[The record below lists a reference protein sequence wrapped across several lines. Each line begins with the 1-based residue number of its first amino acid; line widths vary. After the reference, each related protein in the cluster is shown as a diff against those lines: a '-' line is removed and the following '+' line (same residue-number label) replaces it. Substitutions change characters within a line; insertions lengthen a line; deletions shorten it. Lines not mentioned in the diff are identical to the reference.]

1 LNSPQAALGTYLPE
15 IRPLRKEEQ
24 GGTLG
29 FTGKDKW
36 GNPSMR
42 GRMDRASRS
51 GYREQMELRSLP
63 KIELHLHLDC
73 SLSFQA
79 VSRLAPSVTREE
91 YQRDYI
97 APARCANLADFL
109 SRAPKGFRLMQSE
122 DALRLVTE
130 DVFQQ
135 LIDDGVIYAEIRFA
149 PLLHMEGGLSPE
161 RVVSVV
167 ERSVDQL
174 IRETGMQAGL
184 ILCTLRHFTEAQSLL
199 TAELVEKFR
208 GSRVVA
214 LDLAG
219 DEAGYPL
226 DAHVGAYR
234 YAREHGPF
242 RTAHAGEGAGPES
255 VWETLRRLDPQR
267 IGHGTRSIE
276 DPKLVE
282 HLRRERIHLELCPS
296 ANVQIIPSI
305 GSMEEHPIDRLYR
318 AGVSLNVNSDS
329 RMLTPTTL
337 TREYESLQR
346 VFSWSEQ
353 DLLRTN
359 LMGLDAAFVD
369 DGVRHQL
376 RKGLLEAYSG
386 ANRSG

>member
-1 LNSPQAALGTYLPE
+1 MN
-15 IRPLRKEEQ
+15 
-24 GGTLG
+24 
-29 FTGKDKW
+29 
-36 GNPSMR
+36 
-42 GRMDRASRS
+42 
-51 GYREQMELRSLP
+51 LRSLP

-73 SLSFQA
+73 SLSYQA
-79 VSRLAPSVTREE
+79 VSTLAPSVTREE
-91 YQRDYI
+91 YESDYI

-109 SRAPKGFRLMQSE
+109 SRSPKGFRLMQSE
-122 DALRLVTE
+122 DSLRLVTE

-135 LIDDGVIYAEIRFA
+135 LIEDGVIYAEIRFA
-149 PLLHMEGGLSPE
+149 PLLHTEQGLSPE

-167 ERSVDQL
+167 ERSVDRL

-199 TAELVEKFR
+199 TAGLVEKFR

-219 DEAGYPL
+219 DEAGFPL

-234 YAREHGPF
+234 YAREHGLF
-242 RTAHAGEGAGPES
+242 RTAHAGEGLGPES
-255 VWETLRRLDPQR
+255 VWETLRLLDPQR

-282 HLRRERIHLELCPS
+282 HLRREHIHLELCPS

-305 GSMEEHPIDRLYR
+305 GSMAEHPIDRLYL
-318 AGVSLNVNSDS
+318 AGVSFNVNSDS

-346 VFSWSEQ
+346 VFNWTGQ
-353 DLLRTN
+353 DLVRSN

-369 DGVRHQL
+369 DRVKQQL
-376 RKGLLEAYSG
+376 KKHLLEAYGG
-386 ANRSG
+386 ADPPHERD

>member
-1 LNSPQAALGTYLPE
+1 
-15 IRPLRKEEQ
+15 
-24 GGTLG
+24 
-29 FTGKDKW
+29 
-36 GNPSMR
+36 
-42 GRMDRASRS
+42 MDQKSAT

-73 SLSFQA
+73 SLSYQA
-79 VSRLAPSVTREE
+79 VSALAPSVTREE
-91 YQRDYI
+91 YEHDYI

-109 SRAPKGFRLMQSE
+109 SRAPKGFRLMQTE
-122 DALRLVTE
+122 DSLRLVTE

-135 LIDDGVIYAEIRFA
+135 LVEDGVIYAEVRFA
-149 PLLHMEGGLSPE
+149 PLLHTEQGLSPE
-161 RVVSVV
+161 RVVGVV
-167 ERSVDQL
+167 ERSVDHL

-199 TAELVEKFR
+199 TASLVEKFR

-219 DEAGYPL
+219 DEAGFPL

-234 YAREHGPF
+234 YAREHGLF
-242 RTAHAGEGAGPES
+242 RTAHAGEGLGPES
-255 VWETLRRLDPQR
+255 VWETLRLLDPQR

-276 DPKLVE
+276 DPALVE

-305 GSMEEHPIDRLYR
+305 GTMEEHPIDRLYR

-337 TREYESLQR
+337 TAEYESLQR
-346 VFSWSEQ
+346 VFNWTKQ
-353 DLLRTN
+353 DLLRAN
-359 LMGLDAAFVD
+359 LMGVKAAFVED
-369 DGVRHQL
+369 AMKQQISR
-376 RKGLLEAYSG
+376 RFLEAYGDS
-386 ANRSG
+386 ARPASTC